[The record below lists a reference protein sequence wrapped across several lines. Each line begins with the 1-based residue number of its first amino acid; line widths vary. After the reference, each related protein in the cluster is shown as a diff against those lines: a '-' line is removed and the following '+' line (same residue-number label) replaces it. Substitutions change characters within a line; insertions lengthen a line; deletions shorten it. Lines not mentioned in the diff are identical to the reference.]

1 MRLWLHYVIISEPT
15 NWYKYLPINPTK
27 LQEYLFCATAMFRK
41 QKFFLYQ
48 GQFVAGRF
56 FH

>member
-27 LQEYLFCATAMFRK
+27 LQEYLFCATAMFGK